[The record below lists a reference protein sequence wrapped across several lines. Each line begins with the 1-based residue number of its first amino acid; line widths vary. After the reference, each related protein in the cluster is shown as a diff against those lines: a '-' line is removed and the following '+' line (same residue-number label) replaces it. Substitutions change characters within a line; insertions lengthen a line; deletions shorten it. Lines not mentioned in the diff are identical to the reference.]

1 MTDEEISQK
10 LGSASAD
17 EAGMIAAM
25 EFLETQTNLREQDN
39 QAIAAWVSKMNA
51 SDDPR
56 AKVAV
61 ENFER
66 AKLGLAALP
75 LEQPVG
81 SAEENAEAFEELLQ
95 ETQDIVPE
103 VAEAVA
109 ETPDESPAT
118 VEVAEEAIVSEPV
131 AEVEEPAVAEEF
143 ETSVESHKS
152 LEKPVTGYRM
162 VSAANWII
170 GVGVFAP
177 ALAAVLANLF
187 GMNFVTSVLAGLVGI
202 LAGVKVNVIGLLT
215 ARRTHR
221 GLAVAS
227 RSTFG
232 VFGSIVPGIAL
243 VLSGLFAL
251 TVIAFGTATYLDG
264 RVQGIDLP
272 FAEKLLTLGSVG
284 SLTLGGLVAIG
295 FVLVAGVLAIFG
307 GKFARFVKISLASLT
322 LGGFLFVA
330 FATTSNINFLN
341 LAGVF
346 QVESFLIGAPLFA
359 LVVSILTYGIDGESL
374 SIASWGASRKRLTW
388 PVLVFGFILPM
399 LSYSHVAALL
409 NTMPRGLKSSGQTT
423 IDFLLETGGPIV
435 GTVMLDLAI
444 VSVIGLLYLGLMKV
458 IEALKTLGTNHVG
471 YGSAI
476 LLISVFTVLVIAE
489 SMFVAD
495 ALSLSLALTAIALIP
510 AAAWLGA
517 VLTEA
522 LIRRGSYHDA
532 SLTRGYGFYG
542 SFNWIAVS
550 VFVLSTVVGYGFS
563 QPFGVDSWFGFLTGS
578 TGFSV
583 PFALGALLSMG
594 TASVLTLATSF
605 PSISRQQRETKAVEE
620 RKFDLVDVVV
630 E

>member
-1 MTDEEISQK
+1 MELSEFTPPSRQSMTDEEISQK

-17 EAGMIAAM
+17 EAGMLAAM

-39 QAIAAWVSKMNA
+39 AAVAAWVAKMNA
-51 SDDPR
+51 SEDPR

-66 AKLGLAALP
+66 AKLGLTPLP

-81 SAEENAEAFEELLQ
+81 SAEENAEAFEEMIQ
-95 ETQDIVPE
+95 ESQEVIPE
-103 VAEAVA
+103 PAEAIEDTA
-109 ETPDESPAT
+109 ETTLET
-118 VEVAEEAIVSEPV
+118 VAEEIAP
-131 AEVEEPAVAEEF
+131 EEF
-143 ETSVESHKS
+143 ETSVETHKS

-170 GVGVFAP
+170 GIGVFAP

-251 TVIAFGTATYLDG
+251 AVIAFGAAIYLDG
-264 RVQGIDLP
+264 RIQGIDLP

-322 LGGFLFVA
+322 LGGFLVVA

-346 QVESFLIGAPLFA
+346 QLESFLIGAPLFA
-359 LVVSILTYGIDGESL
+359 LAVSILTYGLDGESL

-476 LLISVFTVLVIAE
+476 LLISVFIVLVIAL
-489 SMFVAD
+489 SLFVAEP
-495 ALSLSLALTAIALIP
+495 LSLSLALAAIAVVP

-517 VLTEA
+517 VLTES
-522 LIRRGSYHDA
+522 LMRRGSYHDA
-532 SLTRGYGFYG
+532 SLTRSYGFYG

-550 VFVLSTVVGYGFS
+550 VFVGSTVVGYGFS
-563 QPFGVDSWFGFLTGS
+563 QPFGVDSWFGFLTVS

-583 PFALGALLSMG
+583 PFAIGSLLAMG
-594 TASVLTLATSF
+594 TAAVLTLLTSF